1 MTSYLTNPYR
11 GTKLDKLQL
20 AAFEQELRTLIEG
33 NVPERHKND
42 EGYLSEIF
50 LAVRELALLPW
61 DTLHEDFSR
70 RFLSMH
76 NLTVL
81 AVYLSQIGSP
91 PDLYP
96 LLDFDTWKT
105 RAMTSAEAA
114 KAAEKEN
121 ATLRMAVKDGESHV
135 KNLLHRIEMAKEEV
149 EGYKSALELSEAAN
163 EAVKDDYLQER
174 SKRLA
179 LQEEVQLARLEITN
193 LKAQLWDMS
202 ANR

>member
-135 KNLLHRIEMAKEEV
+135 KELLHKIEMAKADLADHQNGMELQD
-149 EGYKSALELSEAAN
+149 AMLETLKADFNSERLKRTTA
-163 EAVKDDYLQER
+163 EQELR
-174 SKRLA
+174 D
-179 LQEEVQLARLEITN
+179 ARLEITA